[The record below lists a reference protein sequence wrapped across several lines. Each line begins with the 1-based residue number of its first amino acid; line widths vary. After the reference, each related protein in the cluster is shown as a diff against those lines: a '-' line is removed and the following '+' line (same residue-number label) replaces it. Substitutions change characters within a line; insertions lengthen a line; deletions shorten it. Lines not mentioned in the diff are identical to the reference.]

1 MSTIYDL
8 VGTYL
13 SLLPK
18 DLLPLLD
25 DYASSDIEISVLRR
39 RNEKV
44 SDTWSTWVF
53 MHITLTGK
61 ITVSLTMSA
70 LHADLSAFARKLSFR
85 VGESVVWVE
94 WIGGRIAI
102 HDGAIDITLDK
113 WDSQRFA
120 RKMQRIL

>member
-1 MSTIYDL
+1 MSYDL
-8 VGTYL
+8 ADTYL

-25 DYASSDIEISVLRR
+25 DYASTDIEISVLRK
-39 RNEKV
+39 RNEMV
-44 SDTWSTWVF
+44 SDTWWSTWIL
-53 MHITLTGK
+53 MHITFTGK

-70 LHADLSAFARKLSFR
+70 MHADLSAFARKFSFR
-85 VGESVVWVE
+85 VGESVVWAE
-94 WIGGRIAI
+94 WICGHIAI
-102 HDGAIDITLDK
+102 HDGAMDITLDK